1 MRSLRHDMRSLR
13 HGTRSLRHG
22 TRSLRH
28 GTRCLRHGT
37 RCLRQGERGAGT
49 VLLLAVVLV
58 GLLVAAGLATV
69 ASAHA
74 ARGRA
79 QAAADLAAL
88 AGATALGR
96 HPADEACRLAGEAA
110 RRNGAE
116 LRSCHDEPVR
126 VLVVEVAAS
135 GAGMVAVASARAGP
149 RGSQ

>member
-1 MRSLRHDMRSLR
+1 MRSLRDDD
-13 HGTRSLRHG
+13 
-22 TRSLRH
+22 
-28 GTRCLRHGT
+28 
-37 RCLRQGERGAGT
+37 RGAGT
-49 VLLLAVVLV
+49 VLLLSVVLV
-58 GLLVAAGLATV
+58 GLLVAAGLGAV

-88 AGATALGR
+88 AGATALRR
-96 HPADEACRLAGEAA
+96 HTADEACRLAGEAA

-116 LRSCHDEPVR
+116 LRACHDEPVR